1 MGFPGGSAS
10 KESACNVG
18 DLGLIPRLGRSPGEE
33 NSYPLQYSGLEN
45 SLDTIVHGVAKDGTQ
60 LSDLHFHF
68 YFYLGEFH
76 FLFSRFSSIFKW
88 QSWLSHSLYR
98 ALTCLANPEPA
109 AWSEVHAFIIV
120 TDFGKLF
127 SGEVVPIYTPTSV
140 VGLPTEHIN

>member
-1 MGFPGGSAS
+1 M
-10 KESACNVG
+10 
-18 DLGLIPRLGRSPGEE
+18 
-33 NSYPLQYSGLEN
+33 
-45 SLDTIVHGVAKDGTQ
+45 DTIVHGVAKDGTQ
-60 LSDLHFHF
+60 LSGLHFHF

-98 ALTCLANPEPA
+98 ALACLANPEPA